1 MTHLTPFD
9 TGARAEPTV
18 WAPVPPGA
26 AYGDIVEGKHDDRYG
41 RVDFENDSSEHVVT
55 VHVERDADG
64 EYVLVTSQPI
74 RVRIESENIV
84 TPPITFDVEET
95 HKWQPW
101 RVRTTCAETI
111 VFAAQQYPDL
121 VDITPAAPA
130 EDAGPWAGA
139 TWYRSSYVNGK
150 WHLIDHAR
158 STPTMLAAVGC
169 SAMIGVAAEGTHMR
183 PVTSDERHANEC
195 KRCSAAANRESEDG

>member
-55 VHVERDADG
+55 VRVERDPDG

-74 RVRIESENIV
+74 RVRIESEYI
-84 TPPITFDVEET
+84 TRPPLTIEAEET
-95 HKWQPW
+95 ATWSPW
-101 RVRTTCAETI
+101 RVRTTCAEPI
-111 VFAAQQYPDL
+111 VFAAQQYPDTE
-121 VDITPAAPA
+121 DITPAAEA
-130 EDAGPWAGA
+130 SPWEGA
-139 TWYRSSYVNGK
+139 AWYRSAYSNAK
-150 WHLIDHAR
+150 WHLIDHER
-158 STPTMLAAVGC
+158 STATLLAAVGC
-169 SAMIGVAAEGTHMR
+169 SGMIGIAPASALMR
-183 PVTSDERHANEC
+183 PVTVADRPDAGIC
-195 KRCSAAANRESEDG
+195 ARCAAAADRQGA